1 MLALL
6 FLVTAFLYACVG
18 FGGGSTYNALL
29 VVAGTDYTVLPVVA
43 LLCNI
48 IVVSGGVFYF
58 ARAGHLHIPTALR
71 WIPFSVPAAF
81 LGGYITVS
89 ELVFTTLLGIGLLFS
104 GLRMLW
110 PEPKKNNKYD
120 QPVSFPARVMLSG
133 GLGFLAG
140 MTGIGGGIFLS
151 PVLHLWRVD
160 NPKRIAA
167 LCSLFILVNSV
178 AGVIGQCL
186 KLSFQADII
195 PIISSYWMLFPA
207 VLIGGQLGSLA
218 GSSYIKMDWIRLLTG
233 VLVLYVA
240 IRLLAKAVHFM

>member
-1 MLALL
+1 MLAFL
-6 FLVTAFLYACVG
+6 FLVTSFLYACVG
-18 FGGGSTYNALL
+18 FGGGSTYNTLL
-29 VVAGTDYTVLPVVA
+29 VVAGTDYTVLPVIA

-58 ARAGHLHIPTALR
+58 ARAGHLHVSTALR

-89 ELVFTTLLGIGLLFS
+89 ELVFTALLGVGLLFS
-104 GLRMLW
+104 SLRMLW
-110 PEPKKNNKYD
+110 PESEKVNKYYR
-120 QPVSFPARVMLSG
+120 PVSFPARAILSA

-178 AGVIGQCL
+178 AGIIGQCL
-186 KLSFQADII
+186 KLSIQGDII

-207 VLIGGQLGSLA
+207 VLIGGQLGSLT
-218 GSSYIKMDWIRLLTG
+218 GSSYIEMSRIRLFTG
-233 VLVLYVA
+233 ILILYVA
-240 IRLLAKAVHFM
+240 IRLLAKAVNLM